1 MNLAKRMLLAIVGLF
16 IVTIC
21 MSRTQ
26 ADTIALVDTG
36 YQPGLISSL
45 SADTADR
52 TVGWEFIPTCDV
64 WITQLGYF
72 DSGQDGLNIHHEIGI
87 WDASQQLV
95 VSATVPSGLTDSLAG
110 EYRYVSVSSTLLP
123 ADQYFI
129 IGATVP
135 SPIVWP
141 SGFET
146 DEYPAKTPF
155 IDPNAILFD
164 SCISLVAANR
174 YAQDNTVDMFELDFP
189 DSYMPTKNFTDPLG
203 GQEITI
209 EYYFFAPNFGFVLEL
224 EPSPEPTTLM
234 LLMLGA
240 TAVLGCP
247 GKWRSTSQLSCSCP
261 KAITFLFR
269 KEDT

>member
-1 MNLAKRMLLAIVGLF
+1 
-16 IVTIC
+16 
-21 MSRTQ
+21 MSHTQ
-26 ADTIALVDTG
+26 ADTIALIDTG

-45 SADTADR
+45 SADTSDR
-52 TVGWEFIPTCDV
+52 TFGWEFSPTSDIWV
-64 WITQLGYF
+64 TQLGYF

-87 WDASQQLV
+87 WDESQQLV
-95 VSATVPSGLTDSLAG
+95 VSATVPSGLTGSLAG
-110 EYRYVSVSSTLLP
+110 EYRYVSVPSAPLS
-123 ADQYFI
+123 AGQYFI

-135 SPIVWP
+135 SPVVCP
-141 SGFET
+141 PGFKA

-155 IDPNAILFD
+155 IDPNVILFD
-164 SCISLVAANR
+164 SCISLVTANR
-174 YAQDNTVDMFELDFP
+174 YAQDNTIDMFELDFP
-189 DSYMPTKNFTDPLG
+189 DGYMPTKHFTDPLG

-209 EYYFFAPNFGFVLEL
+209 KYYFFAPNFGFVLEP

-240 TAVLGCP
+240 TAVLVRP
-247 GKWRSTSQLSCSCP
+247 EKWRSTLQLSCPRP